1 MKKLILT
8 IAAFLSLSIS
18 IQAQI
23 EPMYGMYRF
32 NALVV
37 NPAQAG
43 ANRTS
48 DVSLLSR
55 WQWTAIDGAPKTH
68 SLSFNL
74 PVRQNLG
81 FGVNI
86 VSDNIGPV
94 SDFYLSTDYAY
105 QIPIS
110 KKTKISAGIRLSVI
124 NHRVDLTS
132 RNLIDKV
139 DESFKTNLNSGFR
152 VNPGL
157 GFVLINPN
165 YFVGFSMPR
174 LLKYSYGSIK
184 DVSSYKD
191 VQHSFLYAGY
201 IYKINREIVLRPSF
215 ISNMSVDAP
224 LSFDINATATIK
236 NVIDVGLIY
245 RKDDAV
251 GLLFGYKFNSGLYA
265 GYSYEYPISDIRRV
279 SYMTHELALRF
290 AIKDYSNNRILT
302 PRYFN

>member
-1 MKKLILT
+1 MKKII
-8 IAAFLSLSIS
+8 IAIAGLLSLNNFV
-18 IQAQI
+18 QAQI

-43 ANRTS
+43 ANRSS
-48 DVSLLSR
+48 DLSLLTR

-68 SLSFNL
+68 SLSLNL

-81 FGVNI
+81 FGVNL

-105 QIPIS
+105 QLPIS
-110 KKTKISAGIRLSVI
+110 KRTKISAGLRLSVI
-124 NHRVDLTS
+124 NHRVDLAS
-132 RNLIDKV
+132 RSLVDQV

-157 GFVLINPN
+157 GFLIMNPK

-184 DVSSYKD
+184 DVSQYKD
-191 VQHSFLYAGY
+191 VQHSFIYAGY
-201 IYKINREIVLRPSF
+201 IHQLNREIVLRPSF

-224 LSFDINATATIK
+224 LSFDVNVMATFK
-236 NVIDVGLIY
+236 SVIDAGLVY
-245 RKDDAV
+245 RKDDAI
-251 GLLFGYKFNSGLYA
+251 GLLLGYKFGNGLYA
-265 GYSYEYPISDIRRV
+265 GYSYEYPVSDIRKV

-290 AIKDYSNNRILT
+290 AIKDYSNKRILT

>member
-1 MKKLILT
+1 MKKLIIVFIGL
-8 IAAFLSLSIS
+8 LSLNHS

-32 NALVV
+32 NALVL
-37 NPAQAG
+37 NPSQAG

-68 SLSFNL
+68 CLSLNMPF
-74 PVRQNLG
+74 RQNLG
-81 FGVNI
+81 FGVNL

-105 QIPIS
+105 QLAIT
-110 KKTKISAGIRLSVI
+110 KKTKLSAGLRLSVI
-124 NHRVDLTS
+124 NHRVDLVS

-157 GFVLINPN
+157 GFLLMNPK
-165 YFVGFSMPR
+165 YFIGFSMPR
-174 LLKYSYGSIK
+174 LLKYSYGSIS
-184 DVSSYKD
+184 DVSQYKD
-191 VQHSFLYAGY
+191 VQHSFIYGGY
-201 IYKINREIVLRPSF
+201 VHRINREVVLRPSVMA
-215 ISNMSVDAP
+215 NMSVNAP
-224 LSFDINATATIK
+224 LSFDANITATFRDIL
-236 NVIDVGLIY
+236 DAGLVY
-245 RKDDAV
+245 RNMDAI
-251 GLLFGYKFNSGLYA
+251 GILLGYKFNSGLYA
-265 GYSYEYPISDIRRV
+265 GYSYEYPISDIRKV

-290 AIKDYSNNRILT
+290 AIKDYSNKRILT

>member
-1 MKKLILT
+1 MKKII
-8 IAAFLSLSIS
+8 IAIAGLLSLNNSV
-18 IQAQI
+18 QAQI

-43 ANRTS
+43 ANRSS
-48 DVSLLSR
+48 DLSLLTR

-68 SLSFNL
+68 SLSLNL

-81 FGVNI
+81 FGVNL

-105 QIPIS
+105 QLPIS
-110 KKTKISAGIRLSVI
+110 KKTKISAGLRLSVI
-124 NHRVDLTS
+124 NHRVDLAS
-132 RNLIDKV
+132 RSLVDQV

-157 GFVLINPN
+157 GFLIMNPK

-184 DVSSYKD
+184 DVSQYKD

-201 IYKINREIVLRPSF
+201 IHQLNREIVLRPSF

-224 LSFDINATATIK
+224 LSFDVNIMATFK
-236 NVIDVGLIY
+236 SVIDAGLVY
-245 RKDDAV
+245 RKDDAI
-251 GLLFGYKFNSGLYA
+251 GLLLGYKFSNGLYA
-265 GYSYEYPISDIRRV
+265 GYSYEYPVSDIRKV

-290 AIKDYSNNRILT
+290 AIKDYSNKRILT